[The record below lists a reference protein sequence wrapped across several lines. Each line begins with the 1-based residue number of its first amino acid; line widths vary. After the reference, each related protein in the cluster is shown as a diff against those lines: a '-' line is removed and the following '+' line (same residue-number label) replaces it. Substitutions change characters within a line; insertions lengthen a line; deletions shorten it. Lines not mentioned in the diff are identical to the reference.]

1 MKRAAVLPAL
11 IGISGKMGSGKDTLV
26 SRLITFLSHECAHA
40 PTGGITHLKF
50 AMPLKKVVALVTGTS
65 LDDNLHRKDMVVK
78 RFGNKTL
85 GQLQQEIG
93 TYFRTAYDE
102 DVWMYPVL
110 LDALARCRSGA
121 VVLISDV
128 RFPNEADAIC
138 AAGGIVIRLVCPSDT
153 TQDEA
158 RDAAHISETAL
169 DDYAFF
175 AAIVENRKVSP
186 DELLDAVLA
195 AIAK

>member
-102 DVWMYPVL
+102 DVWMYP
-110 LDALARCRSGA
+110 R
-121 VVLISDV
+121 
-128 RFPNEADAIC
+128 
-138 AAGGIVIRLVCPSDT
+138 AAGRACSLPQRRRG
-153 TQDEA
+153 
-158 RDAAHISETAL
+158 AHFRC
-169 DDYAFF
+169 AF
-175 AAIVENRKVSP
+175 P
-186 DELLDAVLA
+186 Q
-195 AIAK
+195 